1 MRSTTLAD
9 ITPMSR
15 VPLIPEHIV
24 RRHNVHFEIDT
35 RFRRAARLLQYLWL
49 TDHQIPTGIHVQGT
63 GEDAVTMDIGSCLS
77 AEAAEAGKNF
87 LSPAIHGL
95 VRHELIMR
103 EEGAMIDEDR
113 LFRNALSSMPLV
125 FNLFGPMVI
134 DLRLATTI
142 FRALLPDFVN
152 TVESIRFEHSPGRH
166 EDRFLSDGT
175 AVDVAMDVITPDGEE
190 ATVFVEVK
198 YSEDMTGPAAR
209 LRPRYDEASRQVGLF
224 KDPDSQLLRSL
235 ALEQLWR
242 EHMIAQL
249 AVNHGITSRALFIT
263 IAPRLNRRA
272 NAAFRVYRSELD
284 DAEEGRTDHVGFQ
297 PLDLEAVIKAMAK
310 TDASEMASKLWA
322 RYCDFDRVY
331 RLALDEFPDT
341 ASLNINTGN
350 ANEVAKVPA
359 SRQRRPSKTSGPS
372 SNANK

>member
-1 MRSTTLAD
+1 MQRTALVDFVS
-9 ITPMSR
+9 ISR

-24 RRHNVHFEIDT
+24 QRHNVHFEIDT

-49 TDHQIPTGIHVQGT
+49 TDHEIPTGIHVQGA
-63 GEDAVTMDIGSCLS
+63 GEDAAIMDIGSRLS

-134 DLRLATTI
+134 DLRLATAV
-142 FRALLPDFVN
+142 FRTLLPDFVHR
-152 TVESIRFEHSPGRH
+152 VESIRFEHSPGRH
-166 EDRFLSDGT
+166 QDRFLADGT
-175 AVDVAMDVITPDGEE
+175 AFDLAMAVLTPDGEE

-242 EHMIAQL
+242 EHMTAQL
-249 AVNHGITSRALFIT
+249 AVNHGITPRALFIT
-263 IAPRLNRRA
+263 VAPRLNRRVNVA
-272 NAAFRVYRSELD
+272 CRVYRSELID
-284 DAEEGRTDHVGFQ
+284 IDETQSDRVGFH
-297 PLDLEAVIKAMAK
+297 PLDLEDVIKELAK
-310 TDASEMASKLWA
+310 TGASEIASKLWA
-322 RYCDFDRVY
+322 RYCDFERVY
-331 RLALDEFPDT
+331 RVALDEFPDT
-341 ASLNINTGN
+341 ANLNITSGSLNQ
-350 ANEVAKVPA
+350 AAKMP
-359 SRQRRPSKTSGPS
+359 SGRRRRLSKVSGVS

>member
-1 MRSTTLAD
+1 MQTSSLAD
-9 ITPMSR
+9 IKPLSR

-49 TDHQIPTGIHVQGT
+49 TDHKIPTGIHVQGT

-103 EEGAMIDEDR
+103 EEGAMFDEDR

-134 DLRLATTI
+134 DLRLATAV
-142 FRALLPDFVN
+142 FRSLLPDFVS
-152 TVESIRFEHSPGRH
+152 TIEGIRFEHSPGRH

-175 AVDVAMDVITPDGEE
+175 AVDVAMSVITPDGEE

-198 YSEDMTGPAAR
+198 YSEDLTGPAAR
-209 LRPRYDEASRQVGLF
+209 LRPRYDEASRQVRLF

-249 AVNHGITSRALFIT
+249 AVNHGITPRALFVT

-272 NAAFRVYRSELD
+272 NAAFRVYRSELMD
-284 DAEEGRTDHVGFQ
+284 TEEGRTDQVGFRS
-297 PLDLEAVIKAMAK
+297 LDLEAVIKAMGQSN
-310 TDASEMASKLWA
+310 ASEMANKLWA
-322 RYCDFDRVY
+322 RYCDFERVY
-331 RLALDEFPDT
+331 RLALDQFPDT
-341 ASLNINTGN
+341 ASLSIRTGN
-350 ANEVAKVPA
+350 RNPAGKVSA
-359 SRQRRPSKTSGPS
+359 IRQRRPSKAISPS
-372 SNANK
+372 SISNK

>member
-1 MRSTTLAD
+1 MQTTSLAG
-9 ITPMSR
+9 ITPLQR

-49 TDHQIPTGIHVQGT
+49 TDHGIPTGIHVQGT

-103 EEGAMIDEDR
+103 EEGAMFDEDR

-152 TVESIRFEHSPGRH
+152 TVEGIRFEHSPGRH
-166 EDRFLSDGT
+166 QDRFLADGT
-175 AVDVAMDVITPDGEE
+175 AFDVAMAVITPDGEE

-242 EHMIAQL
+242 EGMISQL
-249 AVNHGITSRALFIT
+249 AVDNGVTPRALFIT
-263 IAPRLNRRA
+263 IAPRLNRRV
-272 NAAFRVYRSELD
+272 NAACRVYRNELID
-284 DAEEGRTDHVGFQ
+284 FDERQSNRVGFQ
-297 PLDLEAVIKAMAK
+297 SLELETVIKELAK
-310 TDASEMASKLWA
+310 TGASEIAGKLWA
-322 RYCDFDRVY
+322 RYCDFERVY

-350 ANEVAKVPA
+350 ANDVAKVPA
-359 SRQRRPSKTSGPS
+359 RRHRRPSKTSGPS

>member
-9 ITPMSR
+9 ITPICR

-49 TDHQIPTGIHVQGT
+49 SDHDIPTGIHIQGT

-87 LSPAIHGL
+87 LSPAVHGL

-134 DLRLATTI
+134 DPRLATTI
-142 FRALLPDFVN
+142 FHALLPDFVN

-175 AVDVAMDVITPDGEE
+175 AVDVAMSVITPDGEE

-209 LRPRYDEASRQVGLF
+209 LRPRYDEASRQVRLF

-249 AVNHGITSRALFIT
+249 SVDHGITSRALFIT

-272 NAAFRVYRSELD
+272 NAAFRVYRSELL
-284 DAEEGRTDHVGFQ
+284 DAEAGRNDQVGFRS
-297 PLDLEAVIKAMAK
+297 LDLEAVIKAMGR

-322 RYCDFDRVY
+322 RYCDFERVY

-341 ASLNINTGN
+341 ATLNITSGA
-350 ANEVAKVPA
+350 ANHATKLSA
-359 SRQRRPSKTSGPS
+359 SRQRRHLKARGPS
-372 SNANK
+372 SVEK